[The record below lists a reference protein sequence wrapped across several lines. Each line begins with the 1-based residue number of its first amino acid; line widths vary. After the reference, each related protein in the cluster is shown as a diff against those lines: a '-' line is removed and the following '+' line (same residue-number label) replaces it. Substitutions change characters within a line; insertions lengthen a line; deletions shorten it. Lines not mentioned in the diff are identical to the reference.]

1 METDFLSAVLD
12 QGLGVAAFAALILLV
27 FQVGNRLVGSV
38 DRLTS
43 RLEDYLRTQQS
54 HEAKLD
60 QILEAQRDSQA
71 ALEAL
76 ASSKRRAL

>member
-1 METDFLSAVLD
+1 MEADFLSTVLD

-76 ASSKRRAL
+76 ASRKRAL